1 MKIFDMPD
9 NSKSAIVQ
17 GVDRVRLIDL
27 QQKNPYYLG
36 NVELED
42 KYPIDDK
49 VDLAPMIS
57 NLKSKSEQ
65 IETISNDFKEE
76 KKQLIQLRK
85 YVEKNFDFV
94 GKDFCKKV
102 REIYYDKKNKK
113 AIYGTATDKERR
125 DLADEGIDLLSI
137 PWVNK
142 DN

>member
-1 MKIFDMPD
+1 MIKYNLKCQNEHEFESWFANSAEFDKL
-9 NSKSAIVQ
+9 NSK
-17 GVDRVRLIDL
+17 
-27 QQKNPYYLG
+27 
-36 NVELED
+36 ELLECIYCSS
-42 KYPIDDK
+42 KKITK
-49 VDLAPMIS
+49 SIMAPMIS

-113 AIYGTATDKERR
+113 AIYGTATDEERR

-142 DN
+142 EN